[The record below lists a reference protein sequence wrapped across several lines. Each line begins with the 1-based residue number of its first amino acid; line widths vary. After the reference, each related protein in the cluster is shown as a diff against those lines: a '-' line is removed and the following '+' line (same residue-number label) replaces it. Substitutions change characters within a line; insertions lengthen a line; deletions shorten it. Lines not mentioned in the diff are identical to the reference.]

1 MKKFD
6 VELAAMEQR
15 LVAMAEQTK
24 AMVSL
29 AQTAVKDRSQDV
41 TSQVSGIERRLNQM
55 QSEIDQEAVRMLTV
69 YGPVA
74 GNLRYLLVCT
84 HVTAQLERIGD
95 QIVNVCESLRMMTS
109 DPENHPTL
117 PALQRMVD
125 LVAQMIDDSLE
136 AYFSRDPHKAE
147 VTRTH
152 DDMVDALND
161 QIVKEVLTD
170 EVLRRILSGA
180 ENIADAIAHVLLA
193 RHLERMAD
201 QATNI
206 CKEVIYMVR
215 GDYVRHRRVEAADP
229 KETG

>member
-6 VELAAMEQR
+6 VEMAAMEQR
-15 LVAMAEQTK
+15 LVSMAQQTK
-24 AMVSL
+24 AMVAL
-29 AQTAVKDRSQDV
+29 AQAAVKDRSHDV
-41 TSQVSGIERRLNQM
+41 TAEVAAIERRLNQM
-55 QSEIDQEAVRMLTV
+55 QSEIDQESVRMLTV

-95 QIVNVCESLRMMTS
+95 QVVNVCESMRMMTS
-109 DPENHPTL
+109 DPESHPTL
-117 PALQRMVD
+117 PALQRMAD
-125 LVAQMIDDSLE
+125 LVAQMLDDALE

-215 GDYVRHRRVEAADP
+215 GDYVRHRRLENP
-229 KETG
+229 PSEST